1 VLAGTLQDGDHV
13 DVVGSWNVPE
23 SDTRHYSR
31 VVLRDLVVLEAP
43 ETADTTEKLT
53 DPNSGGYSVMLMLTD
68 AQAQKLWWLA
78 KNGEWTLQ
86 LRPTN
91 DAADSPESAES
102 AGSILM
108 DGVNV
113 TRLRTVAAA
122 GTQLAEGGQ

>member
-1 VLAGTLQDGDHV
+1 
-13 DVVGSWNVPE
+13 
-23 SDTRHYSR
+23 
-31 VVLRDLVVLEAP
+31 
-43 ETADTTEKLT
+43 
-53 DPNSGGYSVMLMLTD
+53 MLMLTD

>member
-13 DVVGSWNVPE
+13 DVLGSWNVPE
-23 SDTRHYSR
+23 DQTRHYSR
-31 VVLRDLVVLEAP
+31 VVLRDILVLEAP
-43 ETADTTEKLT
+43 AGAQTTEKLT
-53 DPNSGGYSVMLMLTD
+53 NPNNGAFSVMLMLTD

-78 KNGEWTLQ
+78 QNGTWTLQ
-86 LRPTN
+86 LRPPN

-113 TRLRTVAAA
+113 ARLRSVTNAN
-122 GTQLAEGGQ
+122 TLLEGGQ